1 MGWIIL
7 LTKEEIESVFIAATE
22 PYKTNMYANQELI
35 TRAIEL
41 LEKAREKVVIGSG
54 STA

>member
-7 LTKEEIESVFIAATE
+7 LTKEEIESGVIVATE
-22 PYKTNMYANQELI
+22 PYKANQELI

-41 LEKAREKVVIGSG
+41 LEKAREKVVIGTG